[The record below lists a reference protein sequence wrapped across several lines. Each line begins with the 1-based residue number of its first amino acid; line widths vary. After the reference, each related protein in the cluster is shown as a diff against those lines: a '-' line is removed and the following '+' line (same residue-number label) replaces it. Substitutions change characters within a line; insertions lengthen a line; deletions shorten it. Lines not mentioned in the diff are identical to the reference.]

1 MAIRER
7 RERERAQ
14 RHKLIIDTARELA
27 EREGWDAV
35 TTRRLAESVEY
46 SQPVLYSHF
55 AGKDA
60 IVRAVAIEGFGEL
73 AKVLKEARSAREDP
87 IEALRSAA
95 MAYLDFA
102 EKRPAL
108 YDAMFLRQLDIP
120 FGTSEAP
127 PELRAGFGELLA
139 ALEPVAGERDIDTL
153 AEVFWSAIHGFATL
167 MLGARL
173 RPDLREARMD
183 LLLELF
189 MRE

>member
-7 RERERAQ
+7 RERERAR

-60 IVRAVAIEGFGEL
+60 IVRAVAIQGFGEL
-73 AKVLKEARSAREDP
+73 AKALHAARSAQDDP
-87 IEALRSAA
+87 TEALRAA
-95 MAYLDFA
+95 SMAYLDFA

-108 YDAMFLRQLDIP
+108 YDAMFLQQLDIP
-120 FGTSEAP
+120 FGTSETP
-127 PELRAGFGELLA
+127 QELRAGFDELLA
-139 ALEPVAGERDIDTL
+139 ALEPVAGDRDLDTL

-173 RPDLREARMD
+173 RPDLREARMN
-183 LLLELF
+183 LLLDVF
-189 MRE
+189 IAN